1 MFSLADQLALSRNRP
16 AGFDYM
22 RIVLAATIICLHSAN
37 VTLGL
42 GRAMEIV
49 GHFRMVNAMILALF
63 FALSGFLV
71 TASLL
76 RCKSLISFI
85 GLRVLRIAPAL
96 VVETTLSAIIIGPIF
111 TAIPLAQYFAD
122 SKFHVYFLNIL
133 GDIHFELPGVFLH
146 NPTPYVV
153 NAQLWTVPYELWCY
167 VILAL
172 LAATTVCFNRV
183 LYLGFLVFA
192 QIGLICY
199 DIYYFNELFIHLR
212 PHLLVFC
219 FLLGVGFY
227 IWRDKVPFNRATCL
241 IALVLCIAGMAGGRH
256 DVFFAVPATYVACYL
271 GLMNPRRS
279 WIVSSGDYSYGMY
292 LYGFVIQQCVAA
304 VGPSVQHWYLNV
316 LISLPIAFGVAI
328 ASWHFVEK
336 HALRLRGQL
345 ERFEAAVLSRTSIVG
360 FWRRSPRPVELGATL
375 GGSTSGLTALPRTR
389 LFCSWPGIHASE
401 KINGPLQIED
411 KAAPA
416 E

>member
-1 MFSLADQLALSRNRP
+1 VSLGNATMFSLADQLALSRNRP

-22 RIVLAATIICLHSAN
+22 RIALAAAIICLHSAN

-42 GRAMEIV
+42 DRAMEIA
-49 GHFRMVNAMILALF
+49 GHFRMVNAMILAFF

-76 RCKSLISFI
+76 RCKSLISFV

-111 TAIPLAQYFAD
+111 TAIPLAEYFAEP
-122 SKFHVYFLNIL
+122 KFHFYFLNIL
-133 GDIHFELPGVFLH
+133 GDIQFGLPGVFLH
-146 NPTPYVV
+146 NPASDLV
-153 NAQLWTVPYELWCY
+153 NAQLWTVQYELWCY
-167 VILAL
+167 AILAL
-172 LAATTVCFNRV
+172 LAATTICFNRA

-192 QIGLICY
+192 QIGLVCY
-199 DIYYFNELFIHLR
+199 DIYHSDELFIHLR

-227 IWRDKVPFNRATCL
+227 LWRDKVPFNRATCL
-241 IALVLCIAGMAGGRH
+241 FALALCITGMAGGRA
-256 DVFFAVPATYVACYL
+256 DAIFAVPAAYVACYL
-271 GLMNPRRS
+271 GLMNPRRI

-304 VGPSVQHWYLNV
+304 LGPSLQYWYLNV
-316 LISLPIAFGVAI
+316 LISLPIAFGVAV
-328 ASWHFVEK
+328 ASWHLVEK

-345 ERFEAAVLSRTSIVG
+345 ERFEAAVLSRILIVG
-360 FWRRSPRPVELGATL
+360 FWRRSPRPVALATTL
-375 GGSTSGLTALPRTR
+375 DGSASG
-389 LFCSWPGIHASE
+389 
-401 KINGPLQIED
+401 
-411 KAAPA
+411 
-416 E
+416 

>member
-1 MFSLADQLALSRNRP
+1 MFSLADQLALSRSRP

-42 GRAMEIV
+42 DRAMEIV
-49 GHFRMVNAMILALF
+49 GHLRMLNAMILALF

-96 VVETTLSAIIIGPIF
+96 VVETMLSAIIIGPIF
-111 TAIPLAQYFAD
+111 TALPLAQYFAD
-122 SKFHVYFLNIL
+122 PKFYAYFHNIV

-146 NPTPYVV
+146 NPVPDLV

-172 LAATTVCFNRV
+172 LAVTTICFNRV
-183 LYLGFLVFA
+183 VYLGFLVFA
-192 QIGLICY
+192 QLGLACY
-199 DIYYFNELFIHLR
+199 DIYHWNELFIHLR

-227 IWRDKVPFNRATCL
+227 LWRDRVPFNRATCL
-241 IALVLCIAGMAGGRH
+241 FALLLCTAGMASGRC
-256 DVFFAVPATYVACYL
+256 DAIFAAPAAYVACYL

-292 LYGFVIQQCVAA
+292 LYGFVIQQCIAA
-304 VGPSVQHWYLNV
+304 FGPSVQYWYLNV
-316 LISLPIAFGVAI
+316 LISLPIAFGVAV
-328 ASWHFVEK
+328 ASWHLVEK
-336 HALRLRGQL
+336 LALRLRGQL
-345 ERFEAAVLSRTSIVG
+345 ERFEAAVLSRISIVR
-360 FWRRSPRPVELGATL
+360 FSRRSPRPIELGATL
-375 GGSTSGLTALPRTR
+375 GSSASG
-389 LFCSWPGIHASE
+389 
-401 KINGPLQIED
+401 
-411 KAAPA
+411 
-416 E
+416 

>member
-1 MFSLADQLALSRNRP
+1 VSLGNAIMFSLADQLALSRNRP

-22 RIVLAATIICLHSAN
+22 RIALAAAVICLHSAN

-49 GHFRMVNAMILALF
+49 GHFRTVNAMILALF
-63 FALSGFLV
+63 FTLSGFLV

-76 RCKSLISFI
+76 RCKSLLSFI

-96 VVETTLSAIIIGPIF
+96 VVETTLSAVIIGPIF

-122 SKFHVYFLNIL
+122 SRFHVYFLNVV
-133 GDIHFELPGVFLH
+133 GDMHFELPGVFLH
-146 NPTPYVV
+146 NPAPDLV

-167 VILAL
+167 AMLAL
-172 LAATTVCFNRV
+172 LAATTICFNRV

-192 QIGLICY
+192 QIGLVCY
-199 DIYYFNELFIHLR
+199 DIYHSDELFIHLR
-212 PHLLVFC
+212 PHLLVFS

-227 IWRDKVPFNRATCL
+227 LWRDKVPFNRAACL
-241 IALVLCIAGMAGGRH
+241 FALVLCAAGMAGGRG
-256 DVFFAVPATYVACYL
+256 DAIFVVPAAYVACYL

-304 VGPSVQHWYLNV
+304 VGPSVQCWYLNV
-316 LISLPIAFGVAI
+316 LISLPIAFGVAV
-328 ASWHFVEK
+328 ASWHLVEK
-336 HALRLRGQL
+336 HALRLRDQL
-345 ERFEAAVLSRTSIVG
+345 ERFEAAVLSRISIVG
-360 FWRRSPRPVELGATL
+360 FWRRLPRPV
-375 GGSTSGLTALPRTR
+375 
-389 LFCSWPGIHASE
+389 
-401 KINGPLQIED
+401 
-411 KAAPA
+411 
-416 E
+416 